1 MNKNIFVA
9 CDTSD
14 LKKVKK
20 IIKYT
25 QTKKLKIGYKF
36 GLEFF
41 YSKSGRLFLSKMN
54 KKKTIFL
61 DLKLN
66 DIPNTCAS
74 TINSLKDLKNIK
86 YLTVHINGGYE
97 MLKAIKKSAK
107 KINKKLK
114 ILGVTVLTSF
124 SEQSLKKTGHTK
136 SIKNLVIRQAKL
148 AKSAGLD
155 GIVCSAKEAKSVKKI
170 CKNMEIITPGIRL
183 AGDNIQDQN
192 KNRVVSPKS
201 AFKNGATAI
210 VIGRSITQGSIKNN
224 LQKLIKSLK

>member
-74 TINSLKDLKNIK
+74 AINSLKDLKNIK

-183 AGDNIQDQN
+183 VGDNIQDQN
-192 KNRVVSPKS
+192 KNRAVSPKS

-210 VIGRSITQGSIKNN
+210 VIGRSITQGLIKNN
-224 LQKLIKSLK
+224 LQKLVKSLK